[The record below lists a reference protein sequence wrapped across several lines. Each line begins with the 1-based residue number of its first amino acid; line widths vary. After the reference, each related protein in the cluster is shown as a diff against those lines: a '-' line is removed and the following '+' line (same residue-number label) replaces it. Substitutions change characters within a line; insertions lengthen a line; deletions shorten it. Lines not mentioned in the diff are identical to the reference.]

1 MDDERKAFRRT
12 GIDGNIA
19 PRDGD
24 LIGEARE
31 LLRHN
36 FFERCCNSRNNSN
49 WRSSRRRRAAT
60 RPETKATLMLAT
72 TANIVTVQ
80 ASFAEK
86 KAKLNAGARNKY
98 QPISTERT
106 V

>member
-36 FFERCCNSRNNSN
+36 FFQWCSQKRVIRQHGMS
-49 WRSSRRRRAAT
+49 T
-60 RPETKATLMLAT
+60 RQRM
-72 TANIVTVQ
+72 
-80 ASFAEK
+80 
-86 KAKLNAGARNKY
+86 
-98 QPISTERT
+98 
-106 V
+106 